1 MNTYAK
7 PTSEE
12 LCHHGILGMRW
23 GIRRTK
29 AQLGYDTSSKKKKK
43 RVVDDDVVYEGFS
56 KKKKKVSDDN
66 SYSSS
71 KSGKSSKK
79 NIDEMTDEELK
90 SYIERNRLN
99 NEALR
104 SSVEALNY
112 QKQYN
117 QLYNELNPK
126 DVSKGKQFLASVGKN
141 VVGPAMQNVGK
152 DVLQK
157 WLNKKLSE
165 SIGVGDTK
173 DAYSALKKEV
183 DTLELK
189 KKKAQAEDFF
199 ENRNKKKNDNQS
211 EDQIKNNK
219 SKEDNPKNDKKNDD
233 TEHIKNVEIVDDGS
247 GKKSSSKTKN
257 SYDDI
262 IIDVES
268 EEVKDFTN
276 SDVKTTG
283 ENYYLTLYEKRR

>member
-12 LCHHGILGMRW
+12 LRHHGILGMKW

-29 AQLGYDTSSKKKKK
+29 AQLGYDTSGKKKKK

-66 SYSSS
+66 SDSSS

-79 NIDEMTDEELK
+79 NIDEMTIEELK
-90 SYIERNRLN
+90 AYTERNRLN

-104 SSVEALNY
+104 SRVEALNY

-126 DVSKGKQFLASVGKN
+126 HVSKGKQFLGSVGKN
-141 VVGPAMQNVGK
+141 VVGPAMQNAGK

-165 SIGVGDTK
+165 SLGVGDTK

-199 ENRNKKKNDNQS
+199 ENRNKKKNANQS
-211 EDQIKNNK
+211 
-219 SKEDNPKNDKKNDD
+219 EDNPKNDKKKDD
-233 TEHIKNVEIVDDGS
+233 AEYIKNVEIVNDGS
-247 GKKSSSKTKN
+247 GKKSS

-283 ENYYLTLYEKRR
+283 ENYYLTLYKKRR

>member
-12 LCHHGILGMRW
+12 LRHHGILGMKW

-29 AQLGYDTSSKKKKK
+29 AQLGYDTSGKKKKK
-43 RVVDDDVVYEGFS
+43 RVVDDDAVYEGFS

-66 SYSSS
+66 SDSSS

-79 NIDEMTDEELK
+79 NIDEMTIEELK
-90 SYIERNRLN
+90 AYTERNRLN

-104 SSVEALNY
+104 SRVEALNY

-126 DVSKGKQFLASVGKN
+126 HVSKGKQFLGSVGKN
-141 VVGPAMQNVGK
+141 VVGPAMQNAGK

-165 SIGVGDTK
+165 SLGVGDTK

-199 ENRNKKKNDNQS
+199 ENRNKKKNANQ
-211 EDQIKNNK
+211 N
-219 SKEDNPKNDKKNDD
+219 EDNPKNDKKNDG